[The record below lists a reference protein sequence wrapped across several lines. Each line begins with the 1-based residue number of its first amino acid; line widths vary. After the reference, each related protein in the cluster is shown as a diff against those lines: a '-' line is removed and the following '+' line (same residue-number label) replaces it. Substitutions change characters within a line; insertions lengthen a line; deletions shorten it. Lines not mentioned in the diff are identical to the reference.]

1 MSLSILKKGVADKS
15 AAIQANA
22 GRHNVAA
29 AIVEFV
35 TGKQPHSVK
44 VRRLDTNEEI
54 TVSLTDAPA
63 VKPGGKPRPEIAC
76 FAGVDRIDG
85 QARTPNQSGRASC
98 RERVCQY
105 V

>member
-1 MSLSILKKGVADKS
+1 MSLSILKKGMADKS

-35 TGKQPHSVK
+35 TGKQQHSVK

-63 VKPGGKPRPEIAC
+63 VKPGGQPRPAIAG
-76 FAGVDRIDG
+76 FARVDRTVD
-85 QARTPNQSGRASC
+85 QARQPHPNAGAAGA
-98 RERVCQY
+98 VPI
-105 V
+105 